1 MSALA
6 ESRVATSQVDNTNL
20 LKAAAIFLVAIDR
33 FANRRH
39 LLAGSHPLHAAVTW
53 NDVNP

>member
-53 NDVNP
+53 NDVYP